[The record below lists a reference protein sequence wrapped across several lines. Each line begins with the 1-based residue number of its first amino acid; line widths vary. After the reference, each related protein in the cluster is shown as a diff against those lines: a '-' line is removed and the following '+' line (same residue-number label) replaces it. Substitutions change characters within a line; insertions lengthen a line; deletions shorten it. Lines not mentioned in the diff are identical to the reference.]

1 MIMDRQM
8 QTVDIVYFSPTH
20 SSEKIAKAIA
30 SGIGVPRRRVID
42 LTLDRS
48 GSDIKIADGDFV
60 ILCAPVYAGRVAPVA
75 VERLRRLKI
84 EGKNK
89 AVVAVVYG
97 NRDYDDALVE
107 LYDIAVD
114 IGLEPVAAGVF
125 VGEHSYSRPDMPVAA
140 GRPDALDVDEAKR
153 LGKICLEKW
162 MSGAV
167 SGDLHIKGNRPYR
180 EVKHSEPVAPVST
193 GDCAG
198 CGECVGVCPTGAISQ
213 ADNGAI
219 VTDAANCIK
228 CCACVKVCPIG
239 ARKFDTPFTA
249 YLHQNFS
256 VRREP
261 ELFV

>member
-30 SGIGVPRRRVID
+30 SGIGVPRRKVFD

-114 IGLEPVAAGVF
+114 MGLEPVAAGAF

-140 GRPDALDVDEAKR
+140 GRPDASDIDAAKR
-153 LGKICLEKW
+153 FGKICLDNRL
-162 MSGAV
+162 SGAAPR
-167 SGDLHIKGNRPYR
+167 GLNIKGNRPYR
-180 EVKHSEPVAPVST
+180 EVKPSAPAAPVST
-193 GDCAG
+193 DDCAG
-198 CGECVGVCPTGAISQ
+198 CGECVGVCPTGAIALA
-213 ADNGAI
+213 ADGAI
-219 VTDAANCIK
+219 VTDAALCIK

-249 YLHQNFS
+249 YLYQSFS
-256 VRREP
+256 ARREP
-261 ELFV
+261 ELFI

>member
-75 VERLRRLKI
+75 VERFRRLKI
-84 EGKNK
+84 EGKDK
-89 AVVAVVYG
+89 AVVAVAYG

-114 IGLEPVAAGVF
+114 IGLEPVAAGLLSGSIVTA
-125 VGEHSYSRPDMPVAA
+125 VR
-140 GRPDALDVDEAKR
+140 
-153 LGKICLEKW
+153 ICLWLPEGLTPW
-162 MSGAV
+162 M
-167 SGDLHIKGNRPYR
+167 LMRPNGWER
-180 EVKHSEPVAPVST
+180 FVWKN
-193 GDCAG
+193 G
-198 CGECVGVCPTGAISQ
+198 CRVLFPAI
-213 ADNGAI
+213 
-219 VTDAANCIK
+219 CI
-228 CCACVKVCPIG
+228 
-239 ARKFDTPFTA
+239 
-249 YLHQNFS
+249 
-256 VRREP
+256 
-261 ELFV
+261 